1 MNSRPDDP
9 GTDAVPGTTTQRWI
23 YGGIRVL
30 DGKRIHAWID
40 PAGREL
46 LYAHT
51 RSVSRAIGSYY
62 TTQVVRAGSSTSLY
76 RTPTYAADG
85 YAPDEQR
92 QQLWAK
98 DTAAR
103 ARLADLNQQHKAAQ
117 RNAVDE
123 AQRPLIAAAHSLK
136 TSADRDAFT
145 TDMMRQLIGSW
156 AAPNPKRSSRE
167 TSVP

>member
-1 MNSRPDDP
+1 MISHPDGPD
-9 GTDAVPGTTTQRWI
+9 TDAVPGATTKRWI
-23 YGGIRVL
+23 FGGIRVL

-51 RSVSRAIGSYY
+51 RSVSRSIGCYH
-62 TTQVVRAGSSTSLY
+62 TAQVVRAGSSTSLCGA
-76 RTPTYAADG
+76 PTYAADG

-103 ARLADLNQQHKAAQ
+103 ARLADLNQERKAAQ

-123 AQRPLIAAAHSLK
+123 ALRPLIAAPRSLK
-136 TSADRDAFT
+136 TSADRDAFIAYV
-145 TDMMRQLIGSW
+145 MRQLIGSW
-156 AAPNPKRSSRE
+156 AAPNPKRS
-167 TSVP
+167 